1 LSNLPAKRN
10 GEFMEI
16 KLNSNIES
24 VGRITG
30 GQPKRVEQKSGEDA
44 AVFAQSQALDKALSA
59 TPDVRS
65 DVVREAS
72 EKVSLADYPPAE
84 TIQRI
89 ATLLA
94 KNIESEN

>member
-1 LSNLPAKRN
+1 
-10 GEFMEI
+10 MEI

-30 GQPKRVEQKSGEDA
+30 GQPKRVEQKTGTDA
-44 AVFAQSQALDKALSA
+44 AVFAQSQALDKALAS

-65 DVVREAS
+65 DAVEEARD
-72 EKVSLADYPPAE
+72 KVSLSDYPPAE
-84 TIQRI
+84 TIKKI

-94 KNIESEN
+94 KNIELEN